1 MRSESPHKRRAEP
14 CPLHLLAERI
24 REVETRTRRI
34 ASMVPTGWASMDDAL
49 GGGLMCGALH
59 EWFGVNGGSQTLKQR
74 WTPPLLILSHLVRQS
89 MRASKECSWC
99 VWVGERVW
107 LTPHGLM
114 GLESDHRGILAHSLF
129 VAPTTEG
136 ERTWAI
142 DLALRVAGLVVIAD
156 ASSLSMA
163 STRRLQLAAEAGGS
177 IGLLARPPHERGELS
192 AASTRWDIT
201 RSVSTSEKPCWQVQL
216 SRCKGLQAIGTHT
229 VVVERCDG
237 GAVIP
242 VPADLPL
249 RSRPAALAS

>member
-1 MRSESPHKRRAEP
+1 M
-14 CPLHLLAERI
+14 AERI

-34 ASMVPTGWASMDDAL
+34 TTMVPTGWAPMDDAL
-49 GGGLMCGALH
+49 GGGLAGGALH
-59 EWFGVNGGSQTLKQR
+59 EWFGVIDAPQTRTQR

-89 MRASKECSWC
+89 VRASKERPWC
-99 VWVGERVW
+99 LWVGERVW
-107 LTPHGLM
+107 PTPHGMM
-114 GLESDHRGILAHSLF
+114 GLESDHRGILARSLF
-129 VAPTTEG
+129 VAPSTEG

-177 IGLLARPPHERGELS
+177 LGLLARPPHERGELS
-192 AASTRWDIT
+192 AASTRWEIT
-201 RSVSTSEKPCWQVQL
+201 RSVSTSENPCWQVQL

-229 VVVERCDG
+229 VVVERNHG